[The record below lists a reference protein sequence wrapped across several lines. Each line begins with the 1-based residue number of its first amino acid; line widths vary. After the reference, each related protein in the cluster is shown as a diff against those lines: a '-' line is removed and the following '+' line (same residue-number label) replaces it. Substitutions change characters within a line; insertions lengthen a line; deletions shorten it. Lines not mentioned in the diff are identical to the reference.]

1 MTDTASFTVA
11 FLSIAQL
18 LVVVAGLCVMFGAK
32 RYAGRMMGL
41 AILAVVVAVYG
52 PSWLPA

>member
-52 PSWLPA
+52 PGWLPA